1 FGDPALGVRKWCE
14 VRPTTTTTPATTPTP
29 EPVPSNTQPPV
40 ISGRNMVGK
49 TLTTSQ
55 GTWQGNPTSFAYA
68 WSRCDTTAANCTIIT
83 GATASTYVLVS
94 ADSGRTLVA
103 TVIASSAAGTGFANS
118 APTPV
123 IR

>member
-1 FGDPALGVRKWCE
+1 TTPSNPTPRPGWSFCAWENTQCAFSGSLEVSFGANGSFTSPRTFTGGVACNTATFGDPALGVRKWCE

-55 GTWQGNPTSFAYA
+55 GT
-68 WSRCDTTAANCTIIT
+68 
-83 GATASTYVLVS
+83 
-94 ADSGRTLVA
+94 
-103 TVIASSAAGTGFANS
+103 
-118 APTPV
+118 
-123 IR
+123 